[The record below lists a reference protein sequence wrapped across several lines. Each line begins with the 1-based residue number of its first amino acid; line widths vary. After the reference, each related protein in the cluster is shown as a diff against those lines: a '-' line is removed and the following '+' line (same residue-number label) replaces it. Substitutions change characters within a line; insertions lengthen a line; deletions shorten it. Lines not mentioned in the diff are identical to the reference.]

1 MIALVT
7 NPVVATLT
15 VVVAVALVEMMIAPA
30 MVEVTVA
37 RNERHGRIR

>member
-15 VVVAVALVEMMIAPA
+15 VVVALAVALVEMTIVSAV
-30 MVEVTVA
+30 VEVRVA
-37 RNERHGRIR
+37 